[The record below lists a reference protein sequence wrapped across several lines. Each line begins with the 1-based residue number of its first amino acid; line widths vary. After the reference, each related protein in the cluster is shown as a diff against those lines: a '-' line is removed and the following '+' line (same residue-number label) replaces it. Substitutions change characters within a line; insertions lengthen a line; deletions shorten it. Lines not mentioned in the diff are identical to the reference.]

1 MKEMNGNVLICA
13 KCMGMTTIVN
23 IRAAVRYRSEDNRG
37 EDKNYDIRDD
47 LVDCTKTE
55 KDDYR
60 NY

>member
-1 MKEMNGNVLICA
+1 
-13 KCMGMTTIVN
+13 MTTIVN

-47 LVDCTKTE
+47 LSDCTKTE